1 MAPAISETV
10 INQMAPTISETVINQ
25 MAPTISEDG
34 HKPNGPHN

>member
-1 MAPAISETV
+1 MAPTISETV

>member
-1 MAPAISETV
+1 MAPTISETV

-25 MAPTISEDG
+25 MAPTISENG